1 VRRLHDSWES
11 FKRLV
16 RRLARFWLSHIAL
29 PIATLA
35 IGVGAR
41 ERRWGSEPYG
51 WGDAVFFPALALT
64 ILGFATL
71 IVAWQGRY
79 GETRG
84 RRIER
89 LTKSLKETM
98 DAPSLEEYWASRRR
112 ARIRPSCSAS

>member
-71 IVAWQGRY
+71 IVAWQGR
-79 GETRG
+79 TMLG
-84 RRIER
+84 RCEGPAA
-89 LTKSLKETM
+89 LAA
-98 DAPSLEEYWASRRR
+98 DVHPSTG
-112 ARIRPSCSAS
+112 